1 MRPHGWPLR
10 RGVVRGS
17 YLFCGL
23 ATLISAACS
32 GPDRDTLYRPLEN
45 GRVSGPAA
53 VGGSQQQEQPLP
65 LPSGMGGTPG
75 EGNPPVGLSGAG
87 GTSNVI
93 TGPVGT
99 EDPDAGS
106 TDPSVPDAAVH
117 VDAGPPPPPPCE
129 PSDEVCDGLD
139 NNCDDIVDNGQ
150 TCAANCFGFVLDEHG
165 YMFCL
170 PAVNRT
176 TALERCAVER
186 MRLAWIE
193 TEGENVAL
201 VGAIT
206 QRLDGEDPT
215 GLLTQIGATDATGEG
230 NWRWVGNRVAPDG
243 PLFWQGGPAA
253 MGGEAVGNAFVNW
266 DDTEPNNSPNEDCAA
281 ISIFGS
287 PGRVPGEWDDRNC
300 ANNANF
306 PFVCEAP

>member
-1 MRPHGWPLR
+1 MRPRGWPLR
-10 RGVVRGS
+10 RGVVRGGCVF
-17 YLFCGL
+17 LAL
-23 ATLISAACS
+23 ATLASACS
-32 GPDRDTLYRPLEN
+32 GPDRDTLFRPLEDSRTN
-45 GRVSGPAA
+45 GPAA
-53 VGGSQQQEQPLP
+53 TGGSRSQEPTPLP
-65 LPSGMGGTPG
+65 NGMGGSGG
-75 EGNPPVGLSGAG
+75 EGTTPVGLAGAG
-87 GTSNVI
+87 GTDNVV
-93 TGPVGT
+93 TGPSAG
-99 EDPDAGS
+99 DADAGS
-106 TDPSVPDAAVH
+106 SDAGGVDAAVT
-117 VDAGPPPPPPCE
+117 VDSGPPSPPPCE

-150 TCAANCFGFVLDEHG
+150 TCAANCFGFVLTEHG

-176 TALERCAVER
+176 TALERCAVEG

-193 TEGENVAL
+193 TLEENTAL

-206 QRLDGEDPT
+206 QRLDGEDPS
-215 GLLTQIGATDATGEG
+215 GLLTQIGGTDATGEG

-243 PLFWQGGPAA
+243 PLFWQGGTAA
-253 MGGEAVGNAFVNW
+253 LGGEPVGNAFANW

-287 PGRVPGEWDDRNC
+287 PGRIPGEWDDRNC
-300 ANNANF
+300 AATAVF